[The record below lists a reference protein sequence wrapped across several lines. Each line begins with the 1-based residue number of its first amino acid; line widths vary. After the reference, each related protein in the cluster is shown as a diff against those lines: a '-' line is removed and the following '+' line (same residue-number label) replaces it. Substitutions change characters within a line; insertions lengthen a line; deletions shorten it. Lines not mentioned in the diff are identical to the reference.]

1 MRPAPLP
8 DREIAADSFLEPLA
22 LPAQVAAGCVRQHPA
37 KVSFK
42 RKIPCFVLSDGV
54 VFREGG
60 VYWLVEVEQGERGG
74 GRGRGG
80 DRGGDGVRGVGFLF
94 FLAVAAAPRLPAG
107 KEREKKINPQFSS
120 ARDVFIAPVRR
131 MVTARLKN
139 TRNIYA
145 QICQDT
151 AGFVT
156 WERGRRHAGR
166 DGDSRGRRRVP
177 TADGWSPS
185 RPRAGSGSG
194 SARAHAAW

>member
-1 MRPAPLP
+1 M
-8 DREIAADSFLEPLA
+8 
-22 LPAQVAAGCVRQHPA
+22 V
-37 KVSFK
+37 
-42 RKIPCFVLSDGV
+42 
-54 VFREGG
+54 GG
-60 VYWLVEVEQGERGG
+60 GLEVEQGERGG
-74 GRGRGG
+74 GRGRGRGG

-131 MVTARLKN
+131 MVTARLQN

-166 DGDSRGRRRVP
+166 DAAMETAEGAVACPPRTGGVRVGRALAPAQHERTRPGDSDDGRRRIANLTV
-177 TADGWSPS
+177 TAARFAAKRSLFGSWYPSCFVRGLLIFIDWVKRRWLWSTV
-185 RPRAGSGSG
+185 
-194 SARAHAAW
+194 

>member
-1 MRPAPLP
+1 M
-8 DREIAADSFLEPLA
+8 
-22 LPAQVAAGCVRQHPA
+22 
-37 KVSFK
+37 
-42 RKIPCFVLSDGV
+42 LSDGV

-60 VYWLVEVEQGERGG
+60 VYWLVEVEQGEREGEG
-74 GRGRGG
+74 EDE

-107 KEREKKINPQFSS
+107 KERKKKINPQFSS

-131 MVTARLKN
+131 MVTARLQN

-151 AGFVT
+151 TGFVT

-177 TADGWSPS
+177 TADGRVESESAARWLRLST
-185 RPRAGSGSG
+185 
-194 SARAHAAW
+194 SARGLVILMMDDVESRI